1 MATYTCKW
9 YGFQSSI
16 IGGLTSSICDR
27 SPHKKH
33 ESMNATE
40 KLSEYVCKYCG
51 FKGSHPAGVASGT
64 CNKSPH
70 PNKAHELLG

>member
-1 MATYTCKW
+1 MAIYTCKW
-9 YGFQSSI
+9 CGYQNSSPSSA
-16 IGGLTSSICDR
+16 TSGTCNK

-33 ESMNATE
+33 ELMNATE

-51 FKGSHPAGVASGT
+51 WKNSSPTSAVSGT